1 MCYCIPSRGPMPESF
16 QISTIL
22 PAGPERIYIAWLD
35 SSEHSQFTGGAAEIS
50 PVVGGIFTA
59 WDGYIKG
66 VTLEL
71 IPHSRILQAWRAEDF
86 PLEAADSQLDVR
98 LEEVPGGTRLTLTHS
113 NLPDG
118 QAEEFKQGWLDFYF
132 TPMQAYFSE

>member
-1 MCYCIPSRGPMPESF
+1 MPESF

-22 PAGPERIYIAWLD
+22 PADPERIYNAWLD
-35 SSEHSQFTGGAAEIS
+35 SAEHSQFTGGAAEIA
-50 PVVGGIFTA
+50 PVAGGIFSA

-66 VTLEL
+66 TTLEL
-71 IPHSRILQAWRAEDF
+71 TPYSRILQAWRAEDF
-86 PLEAADSQLDVR
+86 PPEAGDSILELG

-118 QAEEFKQGWLDFYF
+118 QAEEFKQGWYDFYF
-132 TPMQAYFSE
+132 TPMNAYFAD

>member
-1 MCYCIPSRGPMPESF
+1 MLLLCNWSVRCPNSF

-22 PAGPERIYIAWLD
+22 PAGPERIYKAWLD
-35 SSEHSQFTGGAAEIS
+35 SSEHSLFTGSPAEIS
-50 PVVGGIFTA
+50 PVEGGIFTA

-66 VTLEL
+66 ITLEL
-71 IPHSRILQAWRAEDF
+71 TPYSRILQAWRSEDF
-86 PLEAADSQLDVR
+86 PLEAADSQLEVG

-118 QAEEFKQGWLDFYF
+118 QAEEFKQGWIDFYF
-132 TPMQAYFSE
+132 SPMQAYFGG

>member
-1 MCYCIPSRGPMPESF
+1 MPESF

-22 PAGPERIYIAWLD
+22 PAGPERIYKAWLD

-71 IPHSRILQAWRAEDF
+71 TPYSRILQAWRAEDF
-86 PLEAADSQLDVR
+86 PPEAADSQLEVG

-132 TPMQAYFSE
+132 TPMQPYFGG

>member
-1 MCYCIPSRGPMPESF
+1 MSESF
-16 QISTIL
+16 QVSTIL
-22 PAGPERIYIAWLD
+22 TAGSERIYKAWLD

-71 IPHSRILQAWRAEDF
+71 TPYSRILQSWRADDF
-86 PLEAADSQLDVR
+86 PPESEDSQLEVI
-98 LEEVPGGTRLTLTHS
+98 LEEVPGGTRLTLAHS

-132 TPMQAYFSE
+132 TPMNAYFSKENQG